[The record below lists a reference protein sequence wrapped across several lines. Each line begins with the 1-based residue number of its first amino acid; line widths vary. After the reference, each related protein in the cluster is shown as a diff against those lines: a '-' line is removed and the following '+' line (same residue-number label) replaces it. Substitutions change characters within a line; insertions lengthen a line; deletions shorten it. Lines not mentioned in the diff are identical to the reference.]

1 MKVSEAYEKLRY
13 SYSVAVYFKNNDE
26 LYKYSDLSCD
36 FDDYDVEE
44 MLIDDT
50 ARLVVLTIHTPDNL
64 VIDDFNSDFD
74 DKLNQVSRYLH
85 KKYCSGKGCKSCP
98 LHTES
103 LKPCYLSQA
112 NRELTKAKVAL
123 QKYIKEDDNESK

>member
-1 MKVSEAYEKLRY
+1 MTIHEAYENLHDI
-13 SYSVAVYFKNNDE
+13 YSVAVYFKDDDE
-26 LYKYSDLSCD
+26 LYMYSDLAYG
-36 FDDYDVEE
+36 FDDYDVDET
-44 MLIDDT
+44 LIADT
-50 ARLVVLTIHTPDNL
+50 AGLVVLTVHTPDNL

-85 KKYCSGKGCKSCP
+85 KKYCNGKGCESCP
-98 LHTES
+98 LRTKS

>member
-13 SYSVAVYFKNNDE
+13 SYTVAVYFKNNDE
-26 LYKYSDLSCD
+26 LYKYSDLCD
-36 FDDYDVEE
+36 CDDYDVDE
-44 MLIDDT
+44 MLIADT
-50 ARLVVLTIHTPDNL
+50 AQLVVLTVHTPDNI
-64 VIDDFNSDFD
+64 VIDDFKSDFE

-85 KKYCSGKGCKSCP
+85 KKYCNGKGCESCP
-98 LHTES
+98 LRTES

-123 QKYIKEDDNESK
+123 QKYIKEVKNKSK